1 MADELEVEVEQEI
14 TMVEIPEEE
23 LDFEDTEDGGAV
35 VMMEKISVREA
46 SDHFANIVDDVD
58 ASLLKTSINDLMTK
72 IERDKEA
79 RQKRDLQ
86 YEEGLRRTGLG
97 DDAPGGAQ
105 FSGANKVVHPM
116 LVEACV
122 DFSARFIKEVFPPTG
137 PVKSKILGEADK
149 AKVGKAQRK
158 TEFMNWQTTE
168 QMVEFRSELEQLSTQ
183 LPLGGG
189 QYMKFMWNSR
199 FMRPTSE
206 FVPIDD
212 IYLPFSATNFYTAER
227 KTHVQYITEME
238 YEKRVEAGMYADVDL
253 PSPTEPTFSAAE
265 RANEKIE
272 GKQNTS
278 YNEDGLRTIFEI
290 YTFMDFED
298 GEGLAPYIL
307 SVDKSSELPL
317 CLYRNWEEDDD
328 RQKELHWLV
337 EFPFVPWRGAY
348 PIGLTH
354 MIGGLSGAATGALRA
369 LLDSA
374 YIQNVPTLLKLK
386 GGPNGQTLNVQPTEI
401 VEMEGGALID
411 DVRKLAMPLPFAGPS
426 PTLFQL
432 LGFLVDAGKGVV
444 QTSFE
449 KFNDQNPN
457 APVGTTMA
465 IIEQGMVVFSSIHS
479 RLHASMARSF
489 NILHRINSMYYTD
502 EELDALDTGLEI
514 SAEDFDGP
522 ADVVPISNPAIFS
535 EAQRFAQI
543 QAIMARAQ
551 IVPQLYDPIA
561 IEEMFLR
568 TLKVPASEV
577 MAPKVG
583 EEDRDPVSE
592 NVAAAMGQGIYVLT
606 EQDHMAHL
614 QVHLPFLKS
623 PLFGS
628 NPAIASTFLYP
639 MSMHLKD
646 HILNYYLAEAHNAV
660 DIAQSEGLIP
670 EEAEDQVKV
679 ILEVQRFIEEQLGS
693 TGIAQ
698 ELGMINEA
706 AEQFKPQ
713 DPAAQQGDAMQ
724 IAQLSAEIK
733 QGELQQRTERDGA
746 RLQIDQAKMQ
756 SDMQTDQN
764 KMQIQQAKMQADMQL
779 EQAKLQIEQA
789 KMETSMQ
796 RDGAKIQLDQAKLDA
811 STQISQLK
819 MQQAA
824 EMELAKLASQE
835 ADRQEDAELA
845 GLREL
850 SATERNN
857 ISEMSETDRMNT
869 REQNENARK
878 AEDLAARE
886 RMNTADNM
894 TAKELAA
901 LEVITGEKT
910 SLTNGKGID
919 PGADV

>member
-1 MADELEVEVEQEI
+1 VAEEIEVEVEEV
-14 TMVEIPEEE
+14 TMVELPEEE
-23 LDFEDTEDGGAV
+23 ELEVEDTEDGGAMV
-35 VMMEKISVREA
+35 RMETVSVREA
-46 SDHFANIVDDVD
+46 SDHFENIVEEVD
-58 ASLLKTSINDLMTK
+58 QSLLKTSINDLMTK

-105 FSGANKVVHPM
+105 FQGANKVVHPM

-122 DFSARFIKEVFPPTG
+122 DFSARFIKEVFPPGG
-137 PVKSKILGEADK
+137 PVKSKIIGEADK
-149 AKVGKAQRK
+149 SKVGKAQRK

-189 QYMKFMWNSR
+189 QYMKFMWNAR

-227 KTHVQYITEME
+227 KTHVQYITQME

-253 PSPTEPTFSAAE
+253 PTPTEPEFSAAE

-290 YTFMDFED
+290 YTYMDFED

-307 SVDKSSELPL
+307 SVDKSSDKAL
-317 CLYRNWEEDDD
+317 CLYRNWEEDDV
-328 RQKELHWLV
+328 RQKELHWIV

-386 GGPNGQTLNVQPTEI
+386 GGPGGQTLNVQPTEI

-489 NILHRINSMYYTD
+489 KILHRINSMYYTQ
-502 EELDALDTGLEI
+502 EELDALDAGLDI
-514 SAEDFDGP
+514 SVEDFDGP
-522 ADVVPISNPAIFS
+522 ADVVPISNPSIFS

-543 QAIMARAQ
+543 QAIMQRAQ
-551 IVPQLYDPIA
+551 LMPQMYDA
-561 IEEMFLR
+561 LAVEEMFLN
-568 TLKVPASEV
+568 TLKIPPSEV
-577 MAPKVG
+577 LAPTPG
-583 EEDRDPVSE
+583 SEDRDPVSE
-592 NVAAAMGQGIYVLT
+592 NVAAAMGQPIYVLPQ
-606 EQDHMAHL
+606 QDHLAHL
-614 QVHLPFLKS
+614 QVHLAFLKS
-623 PLFGS
+623 PMFGS
-628 NPAIASTFLYP
+628 NPVIMSNFFYP
-639 MSMHLKD
+639 MAMHMRD
-646 HILNYYLAEAHNAV
+646 HLLNYYLVEAHNAV
-660 DIAQSEGLIP
+660 DEAQTEQLIP
-670 EEAEDQVKV
+670 EEAEQQVEV
-679 ILEVQRFIEEQLGS
+679 ILKVQQFIEQQLGPF
-693 TGIAQ
+693 AQ
-698 ELGMINEA
+698 ELAQINEMA
-706 AEQFKPQ
+706 QQFKPEN
-713 DPAAQQGDAMQ
+713 PAQAQGDAMK
-724 IAQLSAEIK
+724 IAELSAQIK

-746 RLQIDQAKMQ
+746 R
-756 SDMQTDQN
+756 
-764 KMQIQQAKMQADMQL
+764 IQLDSAKMQAAN
-779 EQAKLQIEQA
+779 EIA
-789 KMETSMQ
+789 
-796 RDGAKIQLDQAKLDA
+796 
-811 STQISQLK
+811 QLK
-819 MQQAA
+819 MQQTA
-824 EMELAKLASQE
+824 EIERAKLASSE
-835 ADRQEDAELA
+835 SDREERSELA

-857 ISEMSETDRMNT
+857 VSEMSETDRQNT
-869 REQNENARK
+869 RERNENQRK
-878 AEDLAARE
+878 ADDLAARE
-886 RMNTADNM
+886 RMNSSDNM

-901 LEVITGEKT
+901 MEMESGQKT
-910 SLTNGKGID
+910 SYTSGNGID
-919 PGADV
+919 P